1 MTSKDIFYAMRNIDM
16 RLILDAAPPEEGDKK
31 KTLSWQK
38 WIAIAACFCLIAFV
52 AVGYYNIVLRGA
64 NAPGPTNFYYNSF
77 TEMNTAIGKD
87 TLYNDQNTAFG
98 ESEIIGITVS
108 CFEDDNGNVDIHD
121 PNQLKAT
128 LSGGGVRVS
137 YYILFGRD
145 NVKKSY
151 IGGYEEQ
158 KLRRE
163 IGGITVHYSKIFDGS
178 YHSQAKFI
186 YNGDLYVIDV
196 TSSEDIH
203 DINDYIDK
211 ILGQEVQ
218 K

>member
-1 MTSKDIFYAMRNIDM
+1 MTEKDILRAMGGIDAA
-16 RLILDAAPPEEGDKK
+16 LILCADPALPCKK
-31 KTLSWQK
+31 PNWKK
-38 WIAIAACFCLIAFV
+38 WTAIAAGFCLLAFV
-52 AVGYYNIVLRGA
+52 AVGYYNVVLRGA

-77 TEMNTAIGKD
+77 AEMNAAIGKD
-87 TLYNDQNTAFG
+87 TLYNDENTAFA
-98 ESEIIGITVS
+98 ESEIIKVSIS
-108 CFEDDNGNVDIHD
+108 CFEDENGNVDIRD

-128 LSGGGVRVS
+128 LSGGGIRVS

-163 IGGITVHYSKIFDGS
+163 IGGVTVHYSKIYDGA
-178 YHSQAKFI
+178 YHSQAKFV
-186 YNGDLYVIDV
+186 YEGNLYVINV

-203 DINDYIDK
+203 DIMDYIDK
-211 ILGQEVQ
+211 LLG
-218 K
+218 

>member
-1 MTSKDIFYAMRNIDM
+1 MTEKDILRAMSGIDAA
-16 RLILDAAPPEEGDKK
+16 LILDAEKSRKNGNW
-31 KTLSWQK
+31 LK
-38 WIAIAACFCLIAFV
+38 WAGVAAGFCLIVYLGFMMKIAFT
-52 AVGYYNIVLRGA
+52 GA
-64 NAPGPTNFYYNSF
+64 SAPGPTNFYYDSF
-77 TEMNTAIGKD
+77 AEMNAAIGKD
-87 TLYNDQNTAFG
+87 TLYNDANTAFA
-98 ESEIIGITVS
+98 ESETVS
-108 CFEDDNGNVDIHD
+108 ISISCYEDENGNVDVRD

-128 LSGGGVRVS
+128 LSGGGIRVS
-137 YYILFGRD
+137 YYVLFGKD

-163 IGGITVHYSKIFDGS
+163 INGITVHYSKIYDGS

-196 TSSEDIH
+196 TSKEDIH
-203 DINDYIDK
+203 DIQDYIDS
-211 ILGQEVQ
+211 ILKE

>member
-1 MTSKDIFYAMRNIDM
+1 MTEKDILRAMSGIDSA
-16 RLILDAAPPEEGDKK
+16 LILDAEKPRKK
-31 KTLSWQK
+31 INWLK
-38 WIAIAACFCLIAFV
+38 WASIAAGFCLIVYLGFMMKIAFT
-52 AVGYYNIVLRGA
+52 GA

-77 TEMNTAIGKD
+77 AEMNAAIGKD
-87 TLYNDQNTAFG
+87 TLYNDNNTAFA
-98 ESEIIGITVS
+98 ESETVS
-108 CFEDDNGNVDIHD
+108 ISISCYEDENGNIDVRD

-163 IGGITVHYSKIFDGS
+163 IEDITVHYSKIFDGS

-186 YNGDLYVIDV
+186 YDGDLYVIDV
-196 TSSEDIH
+196 TSKEDIH
-203 DINDYIDK
+203 DIQDYIDR
-211 ILGQEVQ
+211 ILKEE
-218 K
+218 

>member
-1 MTSKDIFYAMRNIDM
+1 MTEKDILRAMSGIDAA
-16 RLILDAAPPEEGDKK
+16 LILESEKIPKK
-31 KTLSWQK
+31 VNWMK
-38 WIAIAACFCLIAFV
+38 WTAIAACFCLIAFV
-52 AVGYYNIVLRGA
+52 AVGYYNVVLRGA

-77 TEMNTAIGKD
+77 AEMNAAIGKD
-87 TLYNDQNTAFG
+87 TLYNDNNTAFA
-98 ESEIIGITVS
+98 ESETVSINIS
-108 CFEDDNGNVDIHD
+108 CFEDENGNVDIRD

-163 IGGITVHYSKIFDGS
+163 IEGITVHYSKVFDGS

-186 YNGDLYVIDV
+186 YDGDLYVIDV
-196 TSSEDIH
+196 TSKEDIH
-203 DINDYIDK
+203 DIQDYIDQ
-211 ILGQEVQ
+211 ILKEE
-218 K
+218 